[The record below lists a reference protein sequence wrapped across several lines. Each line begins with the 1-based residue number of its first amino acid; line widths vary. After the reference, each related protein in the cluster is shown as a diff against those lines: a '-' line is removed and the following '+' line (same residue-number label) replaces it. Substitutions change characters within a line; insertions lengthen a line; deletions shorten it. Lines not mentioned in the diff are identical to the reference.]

1 MDVWKR
7 AGQMSQVLL
16 EGALS
21 PQCQEG
27 LLEKLIP
34 WTGKEKAELF
44 LEQLPRI
51 GALLRQDL
59 RAALEGDPAAQSEKE
74 VILAYPGFRAVA
86 VQRMA
91 HALWKLEAPLLPR
104 LMTEYAHSVT
114 GIDIHPGAVI
124 GKRFFID
131 HGTGVVIGETA
142 VIGDDVKLYQGV
154 TLGGLS
160 TRDAAGLRGK
170 KRHPTIGNGVTV
182 YANATVLGGE
192 TVIGDGCVIGAN
204 VFLTESVPP
213 NTTVRMKQQEQE
225 FREREIVD

>member
-1 MDVWKR
+1 MDVWKQ
-7 AGQMSQVLL
+7 AGELCRELVA
-16 EGALS
+16 GALWS
-21 PQCQEG
+21 YRRSG
-27 LLEKLIP
+27 LREELIP
-34 WTGKEKAELF
+34 WAGKEKTEAF
-44 LEQLPRI
+44 LEALPRI
-51 GALLRQDL
+51 GAALREDL
-59 RAALEGDPAAQSEKE
+59 QAALEGDPAAQNEEE

-91 HALWKLEAPLLPR
+91 HALWELEVPLLPR
-104 LMTEYAHSVT
+104 LMTEFAHSVT
-114 GIDIHPGAVI
+114 GIDIHPGAAI

-142 VIGDDVKLYQGV
+142 VIGADVKLYQGV

-170 KRHPTIGNGVTV
+170 KRHPTIGDRVTV
-182 YANATVLGGE
+182 YANATILGGE

-225 FREREIVD
+225 FLER